1 MLPDLPFY
9 FYFYFC
15 SFTLPVFLPPSLPSS
30 LISSS
35 SVCWVSATPGKH
47 SPPRPVLTSRVFP
60 SSGKRRYPRPRFP
73 RETLRGLPRSRF
85 LWRTL
90 FFRSHSVLNI
100 RISCQRLETRRP
112 RMGSRHSGLSASVR
126 GGRRC
131 LSLHSPSRRSKAN
144 NGHHNQ
150 HTQSE
155 MRQLSRV
162 SLILFQ
168 FSHPR
173 ERGLKT
179 ERRRTI
185 SGVPNYT
192 HTQNGAFT
200 RDRVA
205 LGGVSGRARGSVCVC
220 VHPSV
225 WLAFS
230 SSSSP
235 HIAGYKSNPL
245 FIFHSRDILRFI

>member
-1 MLPDLPFY
+1 MPRLENTHHPG
-9 FYFYFC
+9 
-15 SFTLPVFLPPSLPSS
+15 PS
-30 LISSS
+30 
-35 SVCWVSATPGKH
+35 
-47 SPPRPVLTSRVFP
+47 VLTSRVFP
-60 SSGKRRYPRPRFP
+60 ASGKRRYPRPRFP

-155 MRQLSRV
+155 MRQPSRV

-192 HTQNGAFT
+192 HTQNSAFT